1 MLTVHEGPA
10 RMNRRQWLSVGSLA
24 LGGLSLSSL
33 FAGRAAG
40 AATGLTTGRS
50 VIFLFQQGG
59 ASQHETFDPK
69 LAAPEGVRTITGT
82 VRTRFPGVLFG
93 DTLPQLAALAD
104 KLTIVRSFQTG
115 NANHNIRPLVGPETL
130 NTNLGSLCS
139 RVVGAMHPR
148 TGMPTNA
155 VLFPQAVSA
164 EVARG
169 QGRGDLAATAA
180 VGAAYAPMVP
190 GGAGDLLRNLRLNL
204 DSERFHHRRDL
215 RAQLDRLHRQID
227 SESSYR
233 DFDRS
238 HRQAC
243 EVLLSGRVAD
253 ALDLSREDP
262 RVVARYDT
270 SRYAVGQEWPNKGRG
285 RKGYYTGHARSL
297 GKMLLLARR
306 LCEAGCGF
314 VTVHAGYEGIWDMHA
329 DGENLNIA
337 DGMQTV
343 GRSFDHAVAA
353 FIADL
358 EARGLEDK
366 IVLIAAGEMGRTPRI
381 NRTGG
386 RDHWARLAPLM
397 IHGGG
402 LRGQVIGQSTR
413 DGGEPIGDPFTSAN
427 LISTVLHAMFDVSEL
442 RLQPALG
449 TVSRLAEAPPIPGV
463 FS

>member
-1 MLTVHEGPA
+1 MLG
-10 RMNRRQWLSVGSLA
+10 
-24 LGGLSLSSL
+24 
-33 FAGRAAG
+33 
-40 AATGLTTGRS
+40 
-50 VIFLFQQGG
+50 
-59 ASQHETFDPK
+59 
-69 LAAPEGVRTITGT
+69 
-82 VRTRFPGVLFG
+82 
-93 DTLPQLAALAD
+93 
-104 KLTIVRSFQTG
+104 
-115 NANHNIRPLVGPETL
+115 
-130 NTNLGSLCS
+130 
-139 RVVGAMHPR
+139 
-148 TGMPTNA
+148 
-155 VLFPQAVSA
+155 
-164 EVARG
+164 
-169 QGRGDLAATAA
+169 
-180 VGAAYAPMVP
+180 
-190 GGAGDLLRNLRLNL
+190 NLRLSL
-204 DSERFHHRRDL
+204 DAERFHQRRDL
-215 RAQLDRLHRQID
+215 RGQLDRLHRRLD
-227 SESSYR
+227 NEASYQ

-270 SRYAVGQEWPNKGRG
+270 SRFAVGQEWPNKGRG
-285 RKGYYTGHARSL
+285 RKGYYTGHAKAL

-397 IHGGG
+397 VYGGG
-402 LRGQVIGQSTR
+402 ARGRVIGQSTR
-413 DGGEPIGDPFTSAN
+413 DGGEPVGDNYTSAN
-427 LISTVLHAMFDVSEL
+427 LISTVLHAMFDIGEL

-449 TVSRLAEAPPIPGV
+449 AISRLAETPPIPGV
-463 FS
+463 IG